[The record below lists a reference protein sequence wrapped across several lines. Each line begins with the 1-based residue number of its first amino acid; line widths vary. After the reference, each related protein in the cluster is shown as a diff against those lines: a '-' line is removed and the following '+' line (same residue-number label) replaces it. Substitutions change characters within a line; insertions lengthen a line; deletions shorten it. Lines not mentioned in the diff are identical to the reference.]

1 MGSDT
6 GKGRGDDGLFE
17 RARHAMV
24 ADIAAEAALTVGYTG
39 RVRFSAAVMEVM
51 DRVPRHEFVPE
62 ALRAYAYANRP
73 LPIGSDKTI
82 SQPYMVAL
90 MTDMVNPQEGDRVL
104 EVGTGAGYQ
113 AAVLAELV
121 ERVDTVERLAQ
132 LAEGARER
140 LQRLGYRN
148 VHVHVG
154 NGYYGWAQNAP
165 YDRIVVTAACELV
178 PAPLIA
184 QLRPR
189 GRMIVPTGIPDRQT
203 LTLVTKDAAGTLSIR
218 ELLPVRFSQ
227 LDEPGDAAGM
237 A

>member
-1 MGSDT
+1 MGIDT
-6 GKGRGDDGLFE
+6 GKGRGEEGLFE
-17 RARHAMV
+17 QARHAMV

-39 RVRFSAAVMEVM
+39 RVRFSAPVMEVM

-90 MTDMVNPQEGDRVL
+90 MTDMVNPQPGDRAL
-104 EVGTGAGYQ
+104 EIGTGAGYQ

-121 ERVDTVERLAQ
+121 EHVDSVERLAQ
-132 LAEGARER
+132 LAESARER
-140 LQRLGYRN
+140 LQRLGYDN
-148 VHVHVG
+148 VDVHVG
-154 NGYYGWAQNAP
+154 NGYYGWAANAP

-178 PAPLIA
+178 PPPLIA
-184 QLRPR
+184 QLKPR
-189 GRMIVPTGIPDRQT
+189 GRMIVPTGIPERQT

>member
-6 GKGRGDDGLFE
+6 GKGHGDDGSFE

-39 RVRFSAAVMEVM
+39 RVRFSAPVMEVM
-51 DRVPRHEFVPE
+51 DRVPRHEFVPD

-90 MTDMVNPQEGDRVL
+90 MTDMVNPQPGDRAL
-104 EVGTGAGYQ
+104 EIGTGAGYQ

-121 ERVDTVERLAQ
+121 EHVDTVERLAQ
-132 LAEGARER
+132 LAEGARKR
-140 LQRLGYRN
+140 LQRLGYDN
-148 VHVHVG
+148 VDVHVG
-154 NGYYGWAQNAP
+154 NGYYGWPANAP

-178 PAPLIA
+178 PPPLIA
-184 QLRPR
+184 QLKSR
-189 GRMIVPTGIPDRQT
+189 GRMIVPTGIPEHQT
-203 LTLVTKDAAGTLSIR
+203 LTLVTKDAAGMLSIR

-227 LDEPGDAAGM
+227 LDEPGDAGGM